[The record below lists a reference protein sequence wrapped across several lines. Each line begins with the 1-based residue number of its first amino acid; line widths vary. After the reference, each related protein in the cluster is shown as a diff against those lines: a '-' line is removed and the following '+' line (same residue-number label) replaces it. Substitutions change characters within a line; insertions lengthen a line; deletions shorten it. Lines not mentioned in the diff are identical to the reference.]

1 MKNELKTYKI
11 IIPYTESASPSKK
24 FRIEYIIEA
33 ENRNEAGKNA
43 EIQFNAYAGNTSA
56 SWIRI
61 ADPSGTRIWRIFP
74 GDPET
79 SDFIDEIIDKL
90 PCKTDEETIKC
101 LERLGQ
107 LEDSAASS
115 RIIALTKTDNPR
127 IVAAA
132 IKALGS
138 IGDPTSFFAVKNA
151 YERKGNAP
159 EVKHAIVD
167 NLIKLALPED
177 DIIEFYRKAIRDS
190 ITRKSVFML
199 GNSDLLPLYVAE
211 ISNEEEFEIVRA
223 ITINLGE
230 KALAVLTTM
239 KTDHPEVFSNAQKLI
254 KTLRPMA
261 LENHWTDWLAASQKY
276 RL

>member
-1 MKNELKTYKI
+1 MKKVYKSYKI
-11 IIPYTESASPSKK
+11 IVPYTESASPSKK
-24 FRIEYIIEA
+24 FRIEYVIEA
-33 ENRNEAGKNA
+33 ENRNEAAKKA

-56 SWIRI
+56 SWVRI

-79 SDFIDEIIDKL
+79 PSFIDEIIDKL
-90 PCKTDEETIKC
+90 PCKTANQTIEC

-115 RIIALTKTDNPR
+115 KIIALTKVDNPS

-138 IGDPTSFFAVKNA
+138 IGDPTCFFAVKNT
-151 YERKGNAP
+151 YERKTSP

-177 DIIEFYRKAIRDS
+177 DIVSFYRKAIRDT
-190 ITRKSVFML
+190 ITRKSVFQL
-199 GNSDLLPLYVAE
+199 INSDLLPLGVAE
-211 ISNEEEFEIVRA
+211 ISNEEEFQMVRNS
-223 ITINLGE
+223 TLQLGE

-239 KTDHPEVFSNAQKLI
+239 HTEHPQVFDYARRLVEQLK
-254 KTLRPMA
+254 PMA
-261 LENHWTDWLAASQKY
+261 LENHWVDWLAASNKY

>member
-1 MKNELKTYKI
+1 MKKALKNYKI

-24 FRIEYIIEA
+24 FRIEYVIEA
-33 ENRNEAGKNA
+33 ENRNEAGKKA
-43 EIQFNAYAGNTSA
+43 EVQFNAYAGNTSA
-56 SWIRI
+56 SWVRI
-61 ADPSGTRIWRIFP
+61 ADPSGTRIWRILP

-79 SDFIDEIIDKL
+79 PDFIDEVINKL
-90 PCKTDEETIKC
+90 PCRTPEETIEC

-115 RIIALTKTDNPR
+115 KIIALTKVDNPI

-138 IGDPTSFFAVKNA
+138 IGDPTSFFAVKNT
-151 YERKGNAP
+151 YNKKTAP
-159 EVKHAIVD
+159 EVKHAIVN

-177 DIIEFYRKAIRDS
+177 DILDFYRKAIRDT

-199 GNSDLLPLYVAE
+199 MNSDLLPLCTAE
-211 ISNEEEFEIVRA
+211 ISCEEEFQMVRE
-223 ITINLGE
+223 TTLKLGE

-239 KTDHPEVFSNAQKLI
+239 NADHPEVFSNAKKLVEI
-254 KTLRPMA
+254 LKPMA
-261 LENHWTDWLAASQKY
+261 LENHWVDWLAASNKY